1 MIPVKPKHIPLSLH
15 HRSVL
20 KILLAATLWG
30 LSGTAA
36 QVLFHD
42 THLSTLWVL
51 AVRTEFGGGLLL
63 LYLITTKGSNELLK
77 IVRQPRALIGVVL
90 YGVAALG
97 GVQLT
102 YFLAIAHGNAV
113 SATLLQYGSPVILF
127 TWSLISIKF
136 RMSRRNLLEASATLL
151 LVLIGI
157 LAVLTNGSFSA
168 LAIPIPG
175 VVWGLISA
183 VVAALYMKAP
193 TRLLKDYDS
202 AYIVAIGL
210 TSAGV
215 VLSPFW
221 FLSVPAH
228 TPTLSMIGLL
238 AFIVI
243 AGTSISFS
251 LFINSL
257 KNLPPFEASVISC
270 AEPVAAGA
278 ANVLFLGFPLHLV
291 TVVGGALTMTSVVFM
306 SSRQNQQRLE
316 PD

>member
-278 ANVLFLGFPLHLV
+278 ANVLFLGFPLHLA